1 MHHLRCTCAYV
12 HITEPKQLTI
22 YLTFHNTL
30 TFAQKMVVQCT
41 ISTTQCYFSHK
52 LQLVNKILIQRV
64 TLLEFQFQVRSKA
77 KETFLGV
84 CFLCSLY
91 ISRLAR
97 YYHNFIDTKCATP
110 KLTLLQAFG
119 DSILPIMHSL
129 YMYGVVFLLV
139 TRFSISQAFSQD
151 FESGSP
157 NFMWAKGPN
166 SMAPAAPC
174 SQGGLGA
181 CSPRKF

>member
-41 ISTTQCYFSHK
+41 IGTTQCYFSHK

-91 ISRLAR
+91 ISRLAIR
-97 YYHNFIDTKCATP
+97 TGAKIYLSEKN
-110 KLTLLQAFG
+110 
-119 DSILPIMHSL
+119 IL
-129 YMYGVVFLLV
+129 
-139 TRFSISQAFSQD
+139 
-151 FESGSP
+151 
-157 NFMWAKGPN
+157 
-166 SMAPAAPC
+166 
-174 SQGGLGA
+174 GLGDFKKLA
-181 CSPRKF
+181 SLCNPIVSQSNPDRDSLVHVVQT